1 MLQAGSCRFRWMALF
16 MAACW
21 TPCPA
26 PCNAF
31 SESAR
36 PDRFTVL
43 MDRAQ
48 IIADQNRNRR
58 PPVTSRMGTSCL
70 TNERPQSSDSCPH
83 LQMHRVAT
91 SPEHQPRAPMPREQ
105 LRPRALT
112 GHATSRHLPIDL
124 SFPAGCMDGP
134 LSPFALR
141 HAGLSGCPEAAVR
154 LEVQHSADG
163 QRQVYEQVRIF
174 REKMGSQTSET
185 DAKTRSP

>member
-134 LSPFALR
+134 EPPSTGCLHAAPQRCFAAIR
-141 HAGLSGCPEAAVR
+141 YKRTTAGQIHL
-154 LEVQHSADG
+154 ADG
-163 QRQVYEQVRIF
+163 TWLTEIN
-174 REKMGSQTSET
+174 
-185 DAKTRSP
+185 